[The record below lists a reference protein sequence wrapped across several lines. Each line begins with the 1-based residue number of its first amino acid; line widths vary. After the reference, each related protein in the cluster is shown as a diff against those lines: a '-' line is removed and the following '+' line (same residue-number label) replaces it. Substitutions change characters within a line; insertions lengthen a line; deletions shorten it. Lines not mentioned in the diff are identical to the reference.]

1 MEADLPAVPEKS
13 GDVVVRID
21 SQGSTPRKVGGAL
34 VESKS

>member
-21 SQGSTPRKVGGAL
+21 SQGSTPRGGRGL
-34 VESKS
+34 SRQ